1 MSATRSKPDSRTE
14 PDLDAE
20 REVDL
25 GRYLDALVAR
35 WWLPL
40 LGLVVGVALGYL
52 LAVGGKEVYQAQATV
67 YVGTPY
73 SPNASSTLQS
83 IATNPNAVGRIARGQ
98 ETIEEVSRESGM
110 SPRELRAGVSTRP
123 IRTGGPRTAPN
134 QLYAVTVKGDRRGEV
149 SAATAAI
156 ADRIVDEVG
165 GYARLK
171 RETFRRQLASDNRQL
186 EAIER
191 VVSQALAD
199 FESASPADRLTMAT
213 LLLTAEQRR
222 GTLEQDRLQA
232 QQLLAVA
239 EQIELPRVV
248 DRGSAT
254 KTTARSTRNSAAVA
268 GLIGLIVGLLAAL
281 FWDPI
286 AARTGRAT

>member
-1 MSATRSKPDSRTE
+1 MSTRRSE

-40 LGLVVGVALGYL
+40 LGLVVGVVLGYL
-52 LAVGGKEVYQAQATV
+52 LAVGGNDVYQAQATV

-73 SPNASSTLQS
+73 SPSGATLQS

-98 ETIEEVSRESGM
+98 ETIEKVSQQSGM
-110 SPRELRAGVSTRP
+110 SRRKLRAGISTRP
-123 IRTGGPRTAPN
+123 IKSGNPKTVPN
-134 QLYAVTVKGDRRGEV
+134 QLYAISVKGDRRAEV
-149 SAATAAI
+149 SRATAAI
-156 ADRIVDEVG
+156 ADRVVDEVG

-171 RETFRRQLASDNRQL
+171 RKTFQEQLASDNRQL
-186 EAIER
+186 EAIDR
-191 VVSQALAD
+191 VVAETQAQ
-199 FESASPADRLTMAT
+199 FERASGAERLTMAT

-222 GTLEQDRLQA
+222 GILEQDRLQT
-232 QQLLAVA
+232 QQLLALA
-239 EQIELPRVV
+239 EQVELPRVV

-254 KTTARSTRNSAAVA
+254 KTTARSTRNSVAVA
-268 GLIGLIVGLLAAL
+268 GLIGLIIGLLAAL

-286 AARTGRAT
+286 AARTGRSS

>member
-1 MSATRSKPDSRTE
+1 MTATRERPTTE
-14 PDLDAE
+14 PDLDSE

-40 LGLVVGVALGYL
+40 LGLVI

-73 SPNASSTLQS
+73 GPGGNATIQS

-98 ETIEEVSRESGM
+98 ETIEAVSRESGM
-110 SPRELRAGVSTRP
+110 SPRELRAGVSTRA
-123 IRTGGPRTAPN
+123 IRTGAPRTAPN

-171 RETFRRQLASDNRQL
+171 RRTYQEQLATDNRQL
-186 EAIER
+186 EEIDR
-191 VVSQALAD
+191 VVEETQAQLGQ
-199 FESASPADRLTMAT
+199 ASGIDRVSLAT

-222 GTLEQDRLQA
+222 GALEQDRLQT
-232 QQLLAVA
+232 QQLLALA
-239 EQIELPRVV
+239 EQVELPRVI
-248 DRGSAT
+248 DRGAAT
-254 KTTARSTRNSAAVA
+254 KTTARSTRNSVAVA
-268 GLIGLIVGLLAAL
+268 GLIGLIVGILAAL
-281 FWDPI
+281 FWEPI
-286 AARTGRAT
+286 AARTGRSAT

>member
-1 MSATRSKPDSRTE
+1 MTATRDRPKTE

-40 LGLVVGVALGYL
+40 LGLVVGVLLGYL
-52 LAVGGKEVYQAQATV
+52 LAVGGKEVYQAQATI

-73 SPNASSTLQS
+73 SPNANSTIQS
-83 IATNPNAVGRIARGQ
+83 IATNPNAVARIARGQ
-98 ETIEEVSRESGM
+98 QTIEEVSRESGM

-149 SAATAAI
+149 SSATAAI
-156 ADRIVDEVG
+156 AERVVEEVG

-171 RETFRRQLASDNRQL
+171 RKTFQEQLASDNRQL
-186 EAIER
+186 EAIDRTVNEA
-191 VVSQALAD
+191 QAQLENATGS
-199 FESASPADRLTMAT
+199 ERLTLAT
-213 LLLTAEQRR
+213 LLLAAEQRR
-222 GTLEQDRLQA
+222 GTVEQDRLQT
-232 QQLLAVA
+232 QQLLAFA
-239 EQIELPRVV
+239 EQVELPRVI
-248 DRGSAT
+248 DRGAAT
-254 KTTARSTRNSAAVA
+254 KTTARSTRNSIAVA
-268 GLIGLIVGLLAAL
+268 GLIGLIIGLLAAL

-286 AARTGRAT
+286 ATRTGRSTG

>member
-1 MSATRSKPDSRTE
+1 MTATRDRPTTE
-14 PDLDAE
+14 PDLDSE

-40 LGLVVGVALGYL
+40 LGLVVGVLLGYL

-73 SPNASSTLQS
+73 GPGGNATLQS

-98 ETIEEVSRESGM
+98 ETIERVSQESGM
-110 SPRELRAGVSTRP
+110 SPQELRAGVSTRA
-123 IRTGGPRTAPN
+123 IRSGAPRTAPN

-171 RETFRRQLASDNRQL
+171 RRTYQEQLASDNRQL
-186 EAIER
+186 EEIDR
-191 VVSQALAD
+191 VVEETQAQLD
-199 FESASPADRLTMAT
+199 QASGIDRVSLAT

-222 GTLEQDRLQA
+222 GALEQDRLQN
-232 QQLLAVA
+232 QQLLALA
-239 EQIELPRVV
+239 EQVELPRVI
-248 DRGSAT
+248 DRGAAT
-254 KTTARSTRNSAAVA
+254 KTTARSTRNSIAVA
-268 GLIGLIVGLLAAL
+268 GLIGLIIGILAAL
-281 FWDPI
+281 FWEPI
-286 AARTGRAT
+286 AARTGRSAT

>member
-1 MSATRSKPDSRTE
+1 MTATRERPKTE

-40 LGLVVGVALGYL
+40 LGLVVGVILGYL
-52 LAVGGKEVYQAQATV
+52 LAVGGKEVYQSQATV

-73 SPNASSTLQS
+73 SPNAGSPLQS
-83 IATNPNAVGRIARGQ
+83 IATNPNAVARIARGQ

-123 IRTGGPRTAPN
+123 IRSGNPRTAPN
-134 QLYAVTVKGDRRGEV
+134 QLYAVSVKGDKRLEV

-156 ADRIVDEVG
+156 AERIIERVG

-171 RETFRRQLASDNRQL
+171 RKTFQDQLASDNRQL
-186 EAIER
+186 EAIDRTVNEA
-191 VVSQALAD
+191 QAQL
-199 FESASPADRLTMAT
+199 ESASASERLTLAT
-213 LLLTAEQRR
+213 LLLAAEQRR
-222 GTLEQDRLQA
+222 GTIEQDRLQT
-232 QQLLAVA
+232 QQLLALA
-239 EQIELPRVV
+239 EQVELPQVI
-248 DRGSAT
+248 DRGAAT
-254 KTTARSTRNSAAVA
+254 KTTARSTRNSIAVA
-268 GLIGLIVGLLAAL
+268 GLIGLIIGLLAAL
-281 FWDPI
+281 FWEPI
-286 AARTGRAT
+286 AARTGRATG

>member
-1 MSATRSKPDSRTE
+1 MSSRPD

-40 LGLVVGVALGYL
+40 LGLVVGIVLGYL
-52 LAVGGKEVYQAQATV
+52 LAIGGKEVYRAQATV

-73 SPNASSTLQS
+73 GPGGNATLQS
-83 IATNPNAVGRIARGQ
+83 LATNPNSVGRIARGQ
-98 ETIEEVSRESGM
+98 QTIEEVSQESGM
-110 SPRELRAGVSTRP
+110 SPRELRAGVSTRA
-123 IRTGGPRTAPN
+123 IRSGGPKTAPN
-134 QLYAVTVKGDRRGEV
+134 QLYAVSVKGDRRAEV

-156 ADRIVDEVG
+156 ADRIVQEVG

-171 RETFRRQLASDNRQL
+171 RRTFQQQLASDNRQL
-186 EAIER
+186 EAIDR
-191 VVSQALAD
+191 VVNDAESQLAG
-199 FESASPADRLTMAT
+199 ASGSDRLTLAT

-232 QQLLAVA
+232 QQLLALA
-239 EQIELPRVV
+239 EQVELPRVI
-248 DRGSAT
+248 DRGAAT
-254 KTTARSTRNSAAVA
+254 KTTARSTRNSVAVA
-268 GLIGLIVGLLAAL
+268 GLIGLIIGLLAAL
-281 FWDPI
+281 FWEPI
-286 AARTGRAT
+286 AARAGRSQA

>member
-1 MSATRSKPDSRTE
+1 MSSSRQE

-52 LAVGGKEVYQAQATV
+52 LAVGGKEVYRAQATV

-73 SPNASSTLQS
+73 SPGGNATLQS

-98 ETIEEVSRESGM
+98 ETIEQVSRESGM
-110 SPRELRAGVSTRP
+110 SPRELRAGVSTRA

-134 QLYAVTVKGDRRGEV
+134 QLYAVTVQGDRRGEV

-156 ADRIVDEVG
+156 AERIVDEVG

-171 RETFRRQLASDNRQL
+171 RETFRDQLASDNRQL
-186 EAIER
+186 ESIDR
-191 VVSQALAD
+191 VVEEAQAQL
-199 FESASPADRLTMAT
+199 EGASPADRLTLAT
-213 LLLTAEQRR
+213 LLLAAEQRR
-222 GTLEQDRLQA
+222 GTLEQDRSQA
-232 QQLLAVA
+232 RQLLALA
-239 EQIELPRVV
+239 EQIELPRVI
-248 DRGSAT
+248 DRGAAT

-281 FWDPI
+281 FWEPI

>member
-1 MSATRSKPDSRTE
+1 MTATRERPTTE
-14 PDLDAE
+14 PDPDAE

-40 LGLVVGVALGYL
+40 LGLVVGVLLGYL

-73 SPNASSTLQS
+73 GPGGNATLQS

-98 ETIEEVSRESGM
+98 ETIEAVSRESGM
-110 SPRELRAGVSTRP
+110 SPRELRAGVSTRA
-123 IRTGGPRTAPN
+123 IRTGAPRTAPN

-149 SAATAAI
+149 NAATAAI
-156 ADRIVDEVG
+156 AERIVDEVG

-171 RETFRRQLASDNRQL
+171 RRTYQEQLASDNRQL
-186 EAIER
+186 EEIDR
-191 VVSQALAD
+191 VVEETQAQLGQ
-199 FESASPADRLTMAT
+199 ASGIDRVSLAT

-222 GTLEQDRLQA
+222 GALEQDRLQT
-232 QQLLAVA
+232 QQLLALA
-239 EQIELPRVV
+239 EQVELPRVI
-248 DRGSAT
+248 DRGAAT
-254 KTTARSTRNSAAVA
+254 KTTARSTRNSIAVA

-281 FWDPI
+281 FWEPI
-286 AARTGRAT
+286 AARTGRSAT

>member
-1 MSATRSKPDSRTE
+1 MTTTRRTE

-25 GRYLDALVAR
+25 GRYVDALIAR

-40 LGLVVGVALGYL
+40 LGLVVGIVLGYL

-73 SPNASSTLQS
+73 SPGGTGTLQS
-83 IATNPNAVGRIARGQ
+83 LATNPNAVGRIARGQ
-98 ETIEEVSRESGM
+98 ETVEEVSRESGM

-134 QLYAVTVKGDRRGEV
+134 QLYAVSVKGDRRTEV

-156 ADRIVDEVG
+156 AERIVEQVG

-171 RETFRRQLASDNRQL
+171 RETFRDQLASDNRQL
-186 EAIER
+186 EAIDR
-191 VVSQALAD
+191 VVSQAQSD
-199 FESASPADRLTMAT
+199 FERASPADRLSLAT

-222 GTLEQDRLQA
+222 GALEESRLQT
-232 QQLLAVA
+232 QQLLALA
-239 EQIELPRVV
+239 EQVELPRII
-248 DRGSAT
+248 DRGAAA
-254 KTTARSTRNSAAVA
+254 KTTARSTRNSIAVA
-268 GLIGLIVGLLAAL
+268 GLIGLIIGILAAL
-281 FWDPI
+281 FWEPI
-286 AARTGRAT
+286 AARTGRSA